1 MPLSPMS
8 PLFLN
13 TSRMVTTRTCTAKPQ
28 WLRVLDQRCWT
39 ANSERVFIEINVS
52 LLQLFLVF
60 SRPYFCTEQ
69 LLSIDFEPVFCN
81 LLPLFSEAH
90 LLSWFKHIP
99 KFEPAHNIWLDN
111 SRSNYK
117 REKKPFHAQTP
128 SGKRRKSYFL
138 CCTELRCLAYRS
150 GAWNLT
156 KQPITLFWNQSR
168 CSFNF
173 LLNWHINTECFS
185 VIWMKPPT
193 FLSGGPL
200 TQAVDWYPLYT
211 MQ

>member
-117 REKKPFHAQTP
+117 REKKSHFMPKLPQVREEKATFFAAQ
-128 SGKRRKSYFL
+128 S
-138 CCTELRCLAYRS
+138 S
-150 GAWNLT
+150 GALHTDLELGTSPNNESPYSETNPDALST
-156 KQPITLFWNQSR
+156 
-168 CSFNF
+168 SF
-173 LLNWHINTECFS
+173 
-185 VIWMKPPT
+185 
-193 FLSGGPL
+193 
-200 TQAVDWYPLYT
+200 
-211 MQ
+211 